1 MHMKILKYISL
12 ILIVVFA
19 LSCEEHEIEYNTTP
33 IGDLAQFQLHYFVPL
48 TANSSNYL
56 YRVEINDE
64 LYSNSDAPLSTYNA
78 IPSGSVGR
86 FFTVEPGTVNIKLYK
101 GTAEEL
107 VYDHNTTLTTGKQ
120 NVFVYDFNEDP
131 LVFDNGYPYVSNVTE
146 DTDSITYV
154 KFYNFLFETEGIPTD
169 LKLQYQ
175 YIDSN
180 TDELINIGT
189 PVSFGETTGWQPVKI
204 TKTINNSS
212 GYARVYYKIKVID
225 DDGNIVDDLQLF
237 NSSSNYVS
245 YSDYWTGYI
254 GRRAHH
260 IMAGFRSAQPKA
272 SVRLFYGL

>member
-78 IPSGSVGR
+78 IPNGSVGR

-101 GTAEEL
+101 GTEEEL

-120 NVFVYDFNEDP
+120 NIFVYDFNEDP
-131 LVFDNGYPYVSNVTE
+131 IVFDNGYPYVSNVTE

-154 KFYNFLFETEGIPTD
+154 KFYNFLFETEGVPTD

-204 TKTINNSS
+204 IKTINNSS

>member
-204 TKTINNSS
+204 IKTINNSS